1 MNLYKIRITYTEVHE
16 IEVTSESIE
25 DAVMNAQVL
34 LAFGSDN
41 RISTEERIVVDDVEY
56 SLTIENTQT
65 LTP

>member
-1 MNLYKIRITYTEVHE
+1 LNLYKIRITYTEVHE